1 MAGLDSIK
9 HFDNGGDVVA
19 SQGAIQT
26 TAPKSTGI
34 TGKIALD
41 PTQTE
46 SILANMQSYIDERQ
60 NPLSQLMGGINKA
73 RAGLAGPSALTA
85 YQQQENLQDKQM
97 MDYRTQMAAYRAA
110 QAQAKNDATFMSGII
125 DGGGAAGQGAVGGV
139 QLGPEAMARINA
151 ARQRSP
157 TEARA
162 VYDQELQALSSA
174 RAKGQFDAAGNKQ
187 EKFFLNGRS
196 VDMTTNMFIN
206 LPPELKKKI
215 EMDTFAVLGY
225 VPGQQ
230 NAPAPAAAPS
240 AAAPSAAAP
249 TAGGMQPVA
258 AIRTIESSNNPNVGP
273 SSKGAIGAM
282 QVLPSTARQPGFG
295 VKPVQGNAPEEMERV
310 GRDYYAA
317 MQNRYKDDI
326 TAAIAYN
333 WGPGNTDRW
342 LADGADPAKLPNETK
357 NYITKFKGLVGTPAQ
372 TAANKLEMPDQADNF
387 PVTGGEWNQAK
398 AVAPVTAAP
407 VTPPAAVAAPAPAAV
422 AKPQAAAVAAPQAA
436 AVPPPPVG
444 TAPFSGNANAVTNV
458 PQFNEPRPSTTQRF
472 ASSSQAEK
480 ADADWEKRRDAALET
495 YKKFQEDVGKQS
507 AGSFAEAEK
516 TFVTNTDQA
525 ALSRRETNTNQLDAW
540 MKRHGENPRILEIL
554 SKPEFANAVADA
566 LSQGITTPIGG
577 VNIPGIA
584 RLVQAGMPGLKQE
597 DVTALKQLDAIMGPR
612 LFEIVK
618 QSKGSSSD
626 KDWAAYTQI
635 AGNAN
640 TGYDFLNKAIKYDR
654 VSLKADKADRNLYN
668 STLKPGQPSD
678 YRGFTADPRR
688 NQIYDE
694 YNNEVKNIAA
704 TQHERQ
710 KLPPK
715 PANMP
720 KNQKAQWSPSTQSYW
735 IGDTEYKVK

>member
-1 MAGLDSIK
+1 MAALDTLNIPETT
-9 HFDNGGDVVA
+9 A
-19 SQGAIQT
+19 SAGAIQT

-34 TGKIALD
+34 TGKISLD

-46 SILANMQSYIDERQ
+46 SILANMQKYIDERQ
-60 NPLSQLMGGINKA
+60 SPINTFMGGINKA

-85 YQQQENLQDKQM
+85 YQQQQNLEDKQI

-110 QAQAKNDATFMSGII
+110 QAQAKNDATFMGGVIG
-125 DGGGAAGQGAVGGV
+125 GGGAAGQGAAGGV
-139 QLGPEAMARINA
+139 QLGPEAMARVNA
-151 ARQRSP
+151 ARNP

-162 VYDQELQALSSA
+162 ILDEELKALSAA

-187 EKFFLNGRS
+187 EKYFLNGRS

-225 VPGQQ
+225 VPGGQT
-230 NAPAPAAAPS
+230 APAAAAPAATAPA
-240 AAAPSAAAP
+240 AAAPA
-249 TAGGMQPVA
+249 AGGMSPVA
-258 AIRTIESSNNPNVGP
+258 AVRTIESGNNPNVGP
-273 SSKGAIGAM
+273 SSKGAVGAM
-282 QVLPSTARQPGFG
+282 QVLPSTAKQPGFG

-357 NYITKFKGLVGTPAQ
+357 NYITKFKELVGAPAQ
-372 TAANKLEMPDQADNF
+372 TAGNKLELPTAPDNF
-387 PVTGGEWNQAK
+387 PVTEGEWNQPKPVA
-398 AVAPVTAAP
+398 AVPSL
-407 VTPPAAVAAPAPAAV
+407 PPAPPALAAPAPG
-422 AKPQAAAVAAPQAA
+422 AAATSAPSAKPQAA
-436 AVPPPPVG
+436 AVPPPVG
-444 TAPFSGNANAVTNV
+444 TAPLSSNANAVTNV
-458 PQFNEPRPSTTQRF
+458 PQFNEPRPSTVQRF
-472 ASSSQAEK
+472 SSSSQAEK

-516 TFVTNTDQA
+516 AFVTNTDQT

-554 SKPEFANAVADA
+554 SKPEFSNAIADA
-566 LSQGITTPIGG
+566 LSQGITTPVGG
-577 VNIPGIA
+577 INIPGIA

-597 DVTALKQLDAIMGPR
+597 DVVALKQLDAIMGPR

-668 STLKPGQPSD
+668 STLKQGQASD

-688 NQIYDE
+688 TQIYDE
-694 YNNEVKNIAA
+694 YNNDVKNIAA
-704 TQHERQ
+704 MQHERQ

-720 KNQKAQWSPSTQSYW
+720 KDQKAQWSPSTQSYW
-735 IGDTEYKVK
+735 IGDTQYKVK